1 MTGRSLTTLADVAPL
16 FQRPLVVA
24 VLGCHP
30 EPSRPA
36 HSVPAWLVA
45 HGHTVLPVNPRFA
58 GTSLF
63 GHTVVAR
70 LDEVPCAVDVV
81 DVFRRSEDVPAHLDE
96 ILAMRPL
103 PKVVWL
109 QSGIEHDE
117 VCARLRSEGI
127 DTVEDRCMLADGQR
141 VGRSALPR

>member
-16 FQRPLVVA
+16 FSRPLVVA

-30 EPSRPA
+30 QPSRPA
-36 HSVPAWLVA
+36 HYVPAWLVA
-45 HGHTVLPVNPRFA
+45 HGHTVVPVNPRCV
-58 GTSLF
+58 GTNLF
-63 GHTVVAR
+63 GHAVVAR
-70 LDEVPCAVDVV
+70 LDELQVPVDVV
-81 DVFRRSEDVPAHLDE
+81 DVFRRSEDVPGHLDE
-96 ILAMRPL
+96 ILGMRPL

-141 VGRSALPR
+141 LVP

>member
-1 MTGRSLTTLADVAPL
+1 MTGRVLATLADVEPL
-16 FQRPLVVA
+16 LCRRLVVA

-30 EPSRPA
+30 QTHRPA
-36 HSVPAWLVA
+36 HYVPAWLRA
-45 HGHTVLPVNPRFA
+45 RGHTILPVNPRFVGA
-58 GTSLF
+58 RLF
-63 GHTVVAR
+63 DHDVVAR
-70 LDEVPCAVDVV
+70 LDELRTAVDIV
-81 DVFRRSEDVPAHLDE
+81 DVFRRSEDVPAHIDE

-117 VCARLRSEGI
+117 ACARLRAFGI

-141 VGRSALPR
+141 LGL

>member
-16 FQRPLVVA
+16 FSRPLVVA

-30 EPSRPA
+30 QPSRPA
-36 HSVPAWLVA
+36 HYVPAWLVA
-45 HGHTVLPVNPRFA
+45 HGHTVVPVNPRCA

-70 LDEVPCAVDVV
+70 LDEIQVPVDVV
-81 DVFRRSEDVPAHLDE
+81 DVFRRSEDVPGHQDE
-96 ILAMRPL
+96 ILGMRPL

-117 VCARLRSEGI
+117 VCARLRREGI

-141 VGRSALPR
+141 LGGGLPL